1 MSYKSFCVLT
11 LPFLLC
17 VELLRSREG
26 LCLVY
31 KKLPA
36 SFPKWFILPQAT
48 YRVPVAFP
56 PCRILP
62 SVFLI
67 VGILVGVMASC
78 GGFHWHFP
86 NNVDVWHWYRC
97 FYEKSVWIFCLRQGG
112 VWFLFYYWLVGLLY
126 LFLI

>member
-1 MSYKSFCVLT
+1 MSYKSFCGLT

-26 LCLVY
+26 LSLVY

-36 SFPKWFILPQAT
+36 SFPKWFILPPAT
-48 YRVPVAFP
+48 YGVPVAFP

-78 GGFHWHFP
+78 GFHRHFP

-97 FYEKSVWIFCLRQGG
+97 FYEKSV
-112 VWFLFYYWLVGLLY
+112 
-126 LFLI
+126 